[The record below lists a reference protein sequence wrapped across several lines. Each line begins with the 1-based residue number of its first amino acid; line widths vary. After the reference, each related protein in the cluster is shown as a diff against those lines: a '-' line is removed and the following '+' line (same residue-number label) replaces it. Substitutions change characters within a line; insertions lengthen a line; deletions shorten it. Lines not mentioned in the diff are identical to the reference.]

1 MKQEYKIQCYQ
12 DSYQELKN
20 IPQVKNL
27 NYPEEKKNLDFSCDI
42 SDIHVEYSM
51 RLAIDFLTIRGSRSY
66 PGLSDSELTEIGKK
80 IVEGTSVKFTA
91 YSETLIFQL
100 SLPLVGVADE
110 DAKIFAVNESS
121 KFFHFLL
128 NVVGITEISEPVRET
143 KNKEEDAPCKGEDK
157 GKLSQEKIFSET
169 SVSQESFETPCHARV
184 KESYSI
190 AESFVSK
197 ESQSK
202 QKNITQSTN
211 YSRNLDESNNENKDD
226 IYQKKESIVAEDK
239 SISCKSSYKDIQNE
253 SVNVIS
259 EKQYEEDHEI
269 SKSERDMERVID
281 KKQNDHYRKQTEAR
295 RNELEY
301 LITMRSENNKK
312 AAELEEFQ
320 EELKVR
326 EIDLFNKENA
336 LRNTLLQLE
345 EEKKSLATELNQIE
359 EIKKNAEEKTEKFLK
374 LLEEKEKKAD
384 DLKNDNNDLQSKYN
398 KSQNELNKIKQS
410 NTKLRETT
418 AEKEACIEDLHKEI
432 NQFEQLLE
440 EESVWNKKLQDEKD
454 DLMQKIAGKD
464 FEIKNIKHE
473 ISVVKENI
481 EKEKQ
486 NAIEDTKKS
495 YEKLLSQNENSFK
508 EKIQSIRNQHACELE
523 ELRATQKDEIKILE
537 QNLMEKDSLM
547 EQRHLQE
554 VEKYEILNGEY
565 LKVVAENQSLEKE
578 VRKIKMEQT
587 TLEKMKI
594 DNKDRFSELEN
605 ELSAKCGIIKDL
617 ESRLQQYRNGSSL
630 GTPDEV
636 LEDFAETRKENRR
649 LLREIEDLKE
659 ECNMNSSE
667 LLKQI
672 GELNL
677 IIEKKE
683 QEDKI
688 IATQNTIEYKTKQ
701 IISETASMGV
711 MMNAIETGEIVG
723 KRDGCEITVY
733 PNKDMFICKT
743 TVTRASRYLNDISKW
758 NEEDITEMYYS
769 TKREIICKKK
779 FDNISLDLQKIIR
792 RFVLLK

>member
-66 PGLSDSELTEIGKK
+66 LGLSDSELTEIGKK

-128 NVVGITEISEPVRET
+128 NVVGITEIPEPVRET
-143 KNKEEDAPCKGEDK
+143 EEREEDVPCKGEDK

-169 SVSQESFETPCHARV
+169 SVSQESFEAPSHAKI

-190 AESFVSK
+190 AESSVSK

-202 QKNITQSTN
+202 QKNITQSTD
-211 YSRNLDESNNENKDD
+211 YSKNLDESNNEYKEDTH
-226 IYQKKESIVAEDK
+226 QKKESIVEEDK
-239 SISCKSSYKDIQNE
+239 STSRKFPYKDIQNE

-259 EKQYEEDHEI
+259 EKQYEKDHEI
-269 SKSERDMERVID
+269 SKAERDMERVIN
-281 KKQNDHYRKQTEAR
+281 KKQNDHYREQTEAR

-326 EIDLFNKENA
+326 EMDLFNKENA

-374 LLEEKEKKAD
+374 LLEEEEKKAD

-410 NTKLRETT
+410 NAKLRETT
-418 AEKEACIEDLHKEI
+418 AEKEACIEELHKEI

-440 EESVWNKKLQDEKD
+440 EESVWNKKLQAEKD

-486 NAIEDTKKS
+486 NAIEDAKKS

-547 EQRHLQE
+547 DQRHIQE
-554 VEKYEILNGEY
+554 VEK
-565 LKVVAENQSLEKE
+565 
-578 VRKIKMEQT
+578 
-587 TLEKMKI
+587 
-594 DNKDRFSELEN
+594 LEN
-605 ELSAKCGIIKDL
+605 ELSAKCEIIKDL

-683 QEDKI
+683 EEDKI
-688 IATQNTIEYKTKQ
+688 IAIENTIEYKTKR

-711 MMNAIETGEIVG
+711 MMNVIETGEIVG

-758 NEEDITEMYYS
+758 NEEDVTEMYYS